1 MGMNPSSLLA
11 KAELFIRVAAPE
23 IFGVRPELK
32 RRVKTTGP
40 DSAMAA
46 APATGPGSEKYQR
59 ILDAAVE
66 VIAERGYFS
75 CPVSAIAKRAGV
87 ADGTIYLYFKS
98 KDDVLRTAIDETF
111 NKFHR
116 QVEEEFKTLKGPR
129 EQLEYIAQV
138 HLESH
143 AVNRNMAILMQ
154 NEVRQSARFIAEF
167 SHHHLVK
174 YIQVVREVVRRGQQE
189 GIFRR
194 DVSDGVVAHCMF
206 GAIDELLSSAVFT
219 GRVYDAKATAAQV
232 MDVLLNG
239 ITAGRRE
246 EGAKAFLAGLWN
258 QLEYRGRELIFVPS
272 PEIEEFAK
280 TLVQQVRDAAIK
292 SCDGALQP
300 NAAYPVAKRWKE
312 SWSWGQPRVHCK

>member
-1 MGMNPSSLLA
+1 MISGFGIKENRLGPEHWPIRFFPCGAPLGCIKMRFAGMNRNSLLA
-11 KAELFIRVAAPE
+11 KARQFITVAAPE

-40 DSAMAA
+40 DSTMTA

-75 CPVSAIAKRAGV
+75 SQVSAIAKRAGV

-143 AVNRNMAILMQ
+143 AVNRSMAVLMQ
-154 NEVRQSARFIAEF
+154 TEVRQSARFIAEF

-239 ITAGRRE
+239 IAARRE
-246 EGAKAFLAGLWN
+246 T
-258 QLEYRGRELIFVPS
+258 V
-272 PEIEEFAK
+272 
-280 TLVQQVRDAAIK
+280 
-292 SCDGALQP
+292 
-300 NAAYPVAKRWKE
+300 
-312 SWSWGQPRVHCK
+312 